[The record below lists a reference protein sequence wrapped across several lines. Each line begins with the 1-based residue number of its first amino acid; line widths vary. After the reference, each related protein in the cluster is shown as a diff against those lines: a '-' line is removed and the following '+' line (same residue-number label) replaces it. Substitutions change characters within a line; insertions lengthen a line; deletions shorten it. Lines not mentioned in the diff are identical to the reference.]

1 MLPSASRIL
10 SGHTRLLPR
19 GGEALINGAARQA
32 FDSGAEFRIRR
43 PAAGSNL
50 QRSPISCAHTAAST
64 TNGCSIRRRTAPGR
78 PDNGATASCAF
89 LTNREVL
96 TPRGIIADTFETSI
110 TWTQRFPDFH
120 ARVKAETERA
130 IEEVT
135 GRKGV
140 VTCRFTHVYPDGPAP
155 YFSFH
160 ALGDKRRLVEQCWAI
175 KIAASEVLNALG
187 GTITHHHAVG
197 RDHRRWYDKQRPDLF
212 AGALRAAKKS
222 LDPRGMLNPGVLVD
236 PLA

>member
-1 MLPSASRIL
+1 VLNTDGAQRQ
-10 SGHTRLLPR
+10 
-19 GGEALINGAARQA
+19 GAAGQWR
-32 FDSGAEFRIRR
+32 DS
-43 PAAGSNL
+43 
-50 QRSPISCAHTAAST
+50 
-64 TNGCSIRRRTAPGR
+64 
-78 PDNGATASCAF
+78 F
-89 LTNREVL
+89 LRMPYYREVL

-110 TWTQRFPDFH
+110 TWDRFPDFH